1 MWQRARRSAEY
12 VLARGGHD
20 VRCENS
26 KQRPDFCAPSCSAFA
41 AFNLVVSAPM
51 IAVVSFFVSLV
62 CKGSN
67 PATSSRFLEASV
79 ASVKDEFPDAAAPA
93 AMVVAELQGWA
104 MIANSTITSKNQA
117 VGHAPAAVF
126 RPGGGPSA

>member
-1 MWQRARRSAEY
+1 
-12 VLARGGHD
+12 
-20 VRCENS
+20 
-26 KQRPDFCAPSCSAFA
+26 
-41 AFNLVVSAPM
+41 M
-51 IAVVSFFVSLV
+51 IAVVSFFVRLV
-62 CKGSN
+62 CKGAK
-67 PATSSRFLEASV
+67 PAATSARFLQASV
-79 ASVKDEFPDAAAPA
+79 AAGHDQFPDAAAPA